1 MDLARENMYVV
12 MFGALHI
19 EIAALKTIGDW
30 LENSGW
36 THALEQASIATSG
49 TAESFLKAT
58 YVSRVRHA
66 H

>member
-1 MDLARENMYVV
+1 
-12 MFGALHI
+12 MFGALQI

-36 THALEQASIATSG
+36 TNALEQASIATSG

-58 YVSRVRHA
+58 RHA
-66 H
+66 HQVTVSAL